1 MNLRGSPIP
10 APIGIAIIINSDYL
24 LMTVYQCASLLLLPA
39 LLAMAGVTLN
49 PW

>member
-1 MNLRGSPIP
+1 
-10 APIGIAIIINSDYL
+10 
-24 LMTVYQCASLLLLPA
+24 MTVYQCASLLLLPA